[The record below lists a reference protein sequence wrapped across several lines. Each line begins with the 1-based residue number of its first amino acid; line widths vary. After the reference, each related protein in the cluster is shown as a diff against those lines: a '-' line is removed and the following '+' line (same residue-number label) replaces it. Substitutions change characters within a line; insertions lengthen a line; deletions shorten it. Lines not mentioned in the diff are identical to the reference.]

1 MDNFKEASR
10 QALRFATTKGNL
22 TTEQLWDLKLPE
34 LDVLAVSLEVQV
46 ESSGKKSFLKASTAK
61 DKIAKLKF
69 DIVLDILNTKADEQ
83 AEATKKKEDKAHND
97 KILSLIANKQ
107 EKDLEG
113 KSVEELTALLK

>member
-10 QALRFATTKGNL
+10 QALRFATSKGNL

-46 ESSGKKSFLKASTAK
+46 ESSGKKSFLKTSTAK

-113 KSVEELTALLK
+113 KSVEELTAMLK

>member
-46 ESSGKKSFLKASTAK
+46 ESSGKKSFLKTSTAK

-107 EKDLEG
+107 EQDLQG

>member
-10 QALRFATTKGNL
+10 QALRFATTRGNL

-61 DKIAKLKF
+61 DKVAKLKF

-113 KSVEELTALLK
+113 KSVEELTAMLK